1 MNVLGYII
9 PIIGWGFVFW
19 GILIYFK
26 RQVISHIVYP
36 LRGFWSI
43 IIFTLFFSV
52 VLYCFTETGEPVEV
66 MLMFIAFIV
75 LGITGIVSW
84 MHSIIE
90 YDETGFIVLNIFCQ
104 KKRYEYK
111 DIKYIKRKKK
121 MYKNPIDTDNLV
133 IIYLPGRKV
142 TIEREYANYFEFMEM
157 VTKNY
162 KKNQLENW

>member
-1 MNVLGYII
+1 
-9 PIIGWGFVFW
+9 
-19 GILIYFK
+19 
-26 RQVISHIVYP
+26 
-36 LRGFWSI
+36 
-43 IIFTLFFSV
+43 
-52 VLYCFTETGEPVEV
+52 
-66 MLMFIAFIV
+66 MLMFIVLIV
-75 LGITGIVSW
+75 LGIIGIVSW

-133 IIYLPGRKV
+133 IIYLPGKKV

-162 KKNQLENW
+162 KKNQMKS